1 VETGFHPTGDSCR
14 VWYGDDED
22 MSRTA
27 LNPEADMTDN
37 PTPMRA
43 SDRDRQAVV
52 DRLRTG
58 LEDGRLTM
66 EEYVERMGL
75 AYQAK
80 TYADLAPLHADLPA
94 ADRAPGSAAPG
105 SAALGPVAPG
115 PAAVAPHAPP
125 AAAGPRCQ
133 AAGLPAVLKVLWTIW
148 LAAVSVNVV
157 VWALVSGTHGHL
169 IYPWPLWVAG
179 PYGAVLAAVSV
190 SILVIRSGLRAAAR

>member
-1 VETGFHPTGDSCR
+1 VEAGFHPQGDSR
-14 VWYGDDED
+14 RAWSGDDED

-37 PTPMRA
+37 PTRMRA

-94 ADRAPGSAAPG
+94 ADRAPGPAAPG
-105 SAALGPVAPG
+105 PAVLGPLARG
-115 PAAVAPHAPP
+115 PAAVAPHAP
-125 AAAGPRCQ
+125 AAVGPRCQ
-133 AAGLPAVLKVLWTIW
+133 AAGLPTVLKVLWTIW

-157 VWALVSGTHGHL
+157 VWALVSGIHGHL

-179 PYGAVLAAVSV
+179 PYGAVLAAVTASV
-190 SILVIRSGLRAAAR
+190 LVIRSGLRAAR